1 MALVILSIV
10 AAISLAMVSPS
21 EPVDRPAVVPEI
33 ASPSPAA
40 SDPGGGVP
48 EAQPRI
54 VNPISGKTT
63 RELDFPV
70 TVEVPEETAVKRK
83 DLRLWIKRGAD
94 ALGHLDQP
102 KTGGTVVVPSVR
114 VAEGLNEITAVL
126 AGPNGPGPSSEPVLI
141 TVDREAPELA
151 ITAPKDKAEV
161 YEATVAVEGTSE
173 VGAEVLI
180 KNATTG
186 STRKERVGPS
196 GTFGAVIKLK
206 RGEDNKI
213 VATSVDEAGVTQS
226 AKVQVTRLDGR
237 PVIKLKRIPKVR
249 RASLPEKVKITATV
263 TDEKGKPLGDVS
275 VDFSLGGAD
284 RITISDSIYTDAM
297 GKAVW
302 KPSVAASSST
312 TDKLLLSV
320 TATSPDS
327 GKSRTVDAEIEL
339 Q

>member
-21 EPVDRPAVVPEI
+21 EPVDTPAVVAEST
-33 ASPSPAA
+33 SPSPAP

-70 TVEVPEETAVKRK
+70 TVDVPEETAVKRRYLK
-83 DLRLWIKRGAD
+83 LLIMRGSD
-94 ALGHLDQP
+94 ALGQVDQP

-126 AGPNGPGPSSEPVLI
+126 AGPTGWGPSSEPVLI
-141 TVDREAPELA
+141 NVDRDAPELA
-151 ITAPKDKAEV
+151 ITAPKDKDEV
-161 YEATVAVEGTSE
+161 YDATVTVEGTSE

-180 KNATTG
+180 RNETNGYK
-186 STRKERVGPS
+186 RKERVGPS
-196 GTFGAVIKLK
+196 GTFDTVIKLK
-206 RGEDNKI
+206 RDADNKI
-213 VATSVDEAGVTQS
+213 VATSVDEAGVAQS
-226 AKVQVTRLDGR
+226 AEVQVTRLDGR
-237 PVIKLKRIPKVR
+237 PLIKLKRIRKVE
-249 RASLPEKVKITATV
+249 RASLPDDIKIVATI
-263 TDEKGKPLGDVS
+263 TNEKGKPLGDVL

-284 RITISDSIYTDAM
+284 RITISDSVYTDAR
-297 GKAVW
+297 GRAVW
-302 KPSVAASSST
+302 KPTVAASSST
-312 TDKLLLSV
+312 TDQLLLSV
-320 TATSPDS
+320 TATSPES
-327 GKSRTVDAEIEL
+327 GRSRTVDAEIEL

>member
-1 MALVILSIV
+1 LSIV

-21 EPVDRPAVVPEI
+21 EPVDTPAVVAEST
-33 ASPSPAA
+33 SPSPAP

-70 TVEVPEETAVKRK
+70 TVDVPEETAVKRRYLK
-83 DLRLWIKRGAD
+83 LLIMRGSD
-94 ALGHLDQP
+94 ALGQVDQP

-126 AGPNGPGPSSEPVLI
+126 AGPTGWGPSSEPVLI
-141 TVDREAPELA
+141 NVDRDAPELA
-151 ITAPKDKAEV
+151 ITAPKDKDEV
-161 YEATVAVEGTSE
+161 YDATVTVEGTSE

-180 KNATTG
+180 RNETNGYK
-186 STRKERVGPS
+186 RKERVGPS
-196 GTFGAVIKLK
+196 GTFDTVIKLK
-206 RGEDNKI
+206 RDADNKI
-213 VATSVDEAGVTQS
+213 VATSVDEAGVAQS
-226 AKVQVTRLDGR
+226 AEVQVTRLDGR
-237 PVIKLKRIPKVR
+237 PIIKLKRIRKVE
-249 RASLPEKVKITATV
+249 RASLPDDIKIVATI
-263 TDEKGKPLGDVS
+263 TDEKGKPLGDVL

-284 RITISDSIYTDAM
+284 RITISDSVYTDAR
-297 GKAVW
+297 GRAVW
-302 KPSVAASSST
+302 KPTVAASSST
-312 TDKLLLSV
+312 TDQLLLSV

-327 GKSRTVDAEIEL
+327 GRSRTVDAEIEL